1 MDHGLRAARPHPHAQ
16 SEARRVPDVHD
27 ICTSSR
33 AHANMEIK
41 KPTYMQCG
49 ELN

>member
-1 MDHGLRAARPHPHAQ
+1 MVRGLRAARPHPRDQ
-16 SEARRVPDVHD
+16 SEARSAPDVHD

-33 AHANMEIK
+33 AHANVEIK
-41 KPTYMQCG
+41 KSAYMQCG